1 MARQQTNKI
10 IGEEKIQQRGGVEQ
24 STRDTF
30 PLLSC
35 FFFYLLYF
43 CLFCLFL
50 HLRDLVSYVLSKGA
64 GGRGG
69 CSLPGG
75 RLIIIVMPVCVC
87 PCLCNYIPRISIEE
101 IGWTIIGLTMW
112 VIVDYSL
119 VWIILPSESPQFPPL
134 IQIWLRKEYI
144 SFFTV
149 CMAKL

>member
-64 GGRGG
+64 GGRGE
-69 CSLPGG
+69 GG
-75 RLIIIVMPVCVC
+75 GVVAFQGADLLLLLRVCACVLVCV
-87 PCLCNYIPRISIEE
+87 
-101 IGWTIIGLTMW
+101 II
-112 VIVDYSL
+112 
-119 VWIILPSESPQFPPL
+119 FPAFP
-134 IQIWLRKEYI
+134 
-144 SFFTV
+144 
-149 CMAKL
+149 